1 MVPSKPTRRRA
12 LLGAAGALAA
22 LAGCSGSDSAGD
34 DVTPTEPA
42 REPFDPES
50 VPPHRR
56 LRGTTDGPL
65 VWLPDE
71 TRTETNGEPRRR
83 RPTFLTSREQV
94 DRLRFADVEGVET
107 ARTFLEET
115 AFDSATVF
123 LERFPVRRCYELQ
136 LCDVSWSA
144 TDIDT
149 QFGRALRD
157 ADVACEPDAR
167 DSTAWLVRIPE
178 ALDTDRVTSYGSGVS
193 GSSCGERRRPPER
206 EQPITADAVPAPNST
221 AEGDDA

>member
-1 MVPSKPTRRRA
+1 MVPSKLTRRRT

-22 LAGCSGSDSAGD
+22 LAGCSGSDSSGD
-34 DVTPTEPA
+34 RVTPTEPA

-56 LRGTTDGPL
+56 LRGTIDGPL

-71 TRTETNGEPRRR
+71 TQTETNGEPRRR
-83 RPTFLTSREQV
+83 TPTFLTSRDQV
-94 DRLRFADVEGVET
+94 DRLRFADVEGVEA
-107 ARTFLEET
+107 ARALLKET
-115 AFDSATVF
+115 AFDSETVF
-123 LERFPVRRCYELQ
+123 LERVPVPSCYELQ

-149 QFGRALRD
+149 QFGRVVRD
-157 ADVACEPDAR
+157 ADVACEHDAR
-167 DSTAWLVRIPE
+167 DSTAWLVRVPE
-178 ALDTDRVTSYGSGVS
+178 ALDPERITSYSSGMS

-206 EQPITADAVPAPNST
+206 EHPITADAVPAPNAT

>member
-1 MVPSKPTRRRA
+1 MVPSKLTRRRT
-12 LLGAAGALAA
+12 LLGVAGALTA
-22 LAGCSGSDSAGD
+22 LAGCSGSESAGN

-71 TRTETNGEPRRR
+71 TQTETDGAPRHRTPR
-83 RPTFLTSREQV
+83 FLASHEQV
-94 DRLRFADVEGVET
+94 ARLPFADVDGVET
-107 ARTFLEET
+107 ARSFLTETTFGSET
-115 AFDSATVF
+115 IFI
-123 LERFPVRRCYELQ
+123 ERFPVRRCYELQ

-149 QFGRALRD
+149 EFGRVLRD

-178 ALDTDRVTSYGSGVS
+178 ALDPDRITSYGSGVS
-193 GSSCGERRRPPER
+193 GNSCGERRRPHER
-206 EQPITADAVPAPNST
+206 EQPITADAVPAQNTT
-221 AEGDDA
+221 AGGGDA

>member
-1 MVPSKPTRRRA
+1 MVPSTPTRRRT
-12 LLGAAGALAA
+12 LLGAAGALAT
-22 LAGCSGSDSAGD
+22 LAGCGASDGGGD
-34 DVTPTEPA
+34 RETPTEPP

-56 LRGTTDGPL
+56 LRGANDGPL
-65 VWLPDE
+65 VWLSDE
-71 TRTETNGEPRRR
+71 TQTGTNEEPRRR
-83 RPTFLTSREQV
+83 RPTFLTSRDQV
-94 DRLRFADVEGVET
+94 DRLRFADVRGVEA

-115 AFDSATVF
+115 TFGSETIF
-123 LERFPVRRCYELQ
+123 LERVPVRRCYELQ

-144 TDIDT
+144 TEVDT
-149 QFGRALRD
+149 QFGRVLRD
-157 ADVACEPDAR
+157 ADVACEHDAR

-178 ALDTDRVTSYGSGVS
+178 ALDADRITSYSSGVG

-206 EQPITADAVPAPNST
+206 EQPITADAVPAPNAT